1 MADLNFILITQ
12 PGPSGPQGPQG
23 PPGPSGPSG
32 PDGTNGCSG
41 PSGQSGPS
49 GPDGRIGQSGPSGPI
64 YPPIAVV
71 NPPGQQTIVLVGGT
85 GTPENW
91 RDDIAAVSYSTT
103 NGEYWADSTI
113 RFSGPTY
120 CVACNSNVYV
130 FGGGPVPVSDFIIKT
145 TTDLTGP
152 GTGTPT
158 YFSGSER
165 QPSIV
170 DGGVSYYA
178 ACVKLVWW
186 PYKNIFLAVLQYTIP
201 SGNRFQIWSLNANGG
216 SDAYPVAMILPT
228 SPPGGTN
235 LLGNYVDINVNGKYA
250 MFVYSIGSGFNQ
262 TMRYDNTTNEWVVFN
277 NWKISETS
285 VNSVIPYYGDSL
297 LMLSLGGVSN
307 GISVLS
313 PSFISSSS
321 TYPNGSNG
329 CVSVIAY
336 PGVYNPTT
344 FPGGVI
350 PTPRSY
356 LDGNFSYQVQYPDA
370 GFIAGAAFN
379 GKTWVVVLPATYIE
393 TTVNPNVTI
402 CASPDLATACSG
414 SSVVYVDREDYGGQ
428 RQIDTTGRPT
438 NYPPIPRMTDRIL
451 MPRVVWTGNLF
462 IVFGSPYN
470 SSRNPGLLTSPDGI
484 NWSSSPTLSS
494 SVREIRDVCFTP
506 NTVTLNPG
514 VDEFTHYFVSTST
527 KFNGSLN
534 VGRTASVKNIGLGS
548 AEVSIVNN
556 EVAPVILPAQSTP
569 YGGGS
574 SDATIYNRSGFMY
587 IS

>member
-1 MADLNFILITQ
+1 
-12 PGPSGPQGPQG
+12 
-23 PPGPSGPSG
+23 
-32 PDGTNGCSG
+32 
-41 PSGQSGPS
+41 
-49 GPDGRIGQSGPSGPI
+49 
-64 YPPIAVV
+64 
-71 NPPGQQTIVLVGGT
+71 
-85 GTPENW
+85 
-91 RDDIAAVSYSTT
+91 
-103 NGEYWADSTI
+103 
-113 RFSGPTY
+113 
-120 CVACNSNVYV
+120 V
-130 FGGGPVPVSDFIIKT
+130 FGGGGYQSNPLNEFIIKT
-145 TTDLTGP
+145 TTDITGSAAP
-152 GTGTPT
+152 VYFTTG
-158 YFSGSER
+158 R

-262 TMRYDNTTNEWVVFN
+262 TMRYNNTPNEWVVFN

-285 VNSVIPYYGDSL
+285 VNSVIPYFGNSW
-297 LMLSLGGVSN
+297 LMLSLGVVTN
-307 GISVLS
+307 GISTLS
-313 PSFISSSS
+313 PRYISSSS
-321 TYPNGSNG
+321 TYPTGSDG
-329 CVSVIAY
+329 CVSVIVAAGEY
-336 PGVYNPTT
+336 DPTT
-344 FPGGVI
+344 FPNGVI
-350 PTPRSY
+350 PTPRTF

-379 GKTWVVVLPATYIE
+379 GKIWVVVLPATYNG
-393 TTVNPNVTI
+393 TTVTSNVTI
-402 CASPDLATACSG
+402 CASPDLATACNG
-414 SSVVYVDREDYGGQ
+414 SSVVYIDN
-428 RQIDTTGRPT
+428 QINTTGRPT
-438 NYPPIPRMTDRIL
+438 YYPPTPRMTERIL

-462 IVFGSPYN
+462 IVFGTPSDPN
-470 SSRNPGLLTSPDGI
+470 MNPGLLTSPDGI
-484 NWSSSPTLSS
+484 NWSSAAPSP

-506 NTVTLNPG
+506 NTVTLNSG

-534 VGRTASVKNIGLGS
+534 RGRSVSVKNIGTGS

-556 EVAPVILPAQSTP
+556 GAQSVSIILPAQSTP

-574 SDATIYNRSGFMY
+574 TDATVYNRGGLMY
-587 IS
+587 VT

>member
-1 MADLNFILITQ
+1 MSGNNFLLQ
-12 PGPSGPQGPQG
+12 ALRGPSGSQGPQ
-23 PPGPSGPSG
+23 GPSGPSG
-32 PDGTNGCSG
+32 PSGLPGKNGQRG

-49 GPDGRIGQSGPSGPI
+49 GPNGLRGQPGPNGLI
-64 YPPIAVV
+64 LPPLAVV
-71 NPPGQQTIVLVGGT
+71 NPLGQQTIVVVGGT
-85 GTPENW
+85 NTPGDWAND
-91 RDDIAAVSYSTT
+91 RGAVSYSTD
-103 NGEYWADSTI
+103 NGGVWTDSTI
-113 RFSGPTY
+113 HFTGPTY
-120 CVACNSNVYV
+120 CVACNLNVYV
-130 FGGGPVPVSDFIIKT
+130 FGGGGYQSNPLNEFIIKT
-145 TTDLTGP
+145 TTDITGSAAP
-152 GTGTPT
+152 VYFTTG
-158 YFSGSER
+158 R

-262 TMRYDNTTNEWVVFN
+262 TMRYNNTPNEWVVFN

-285 VNSVIPYYGDSL
+285 VNSVIPYFGNSW
-297 LMLSLGGVSN
+297 LMLSLGVVTN
-307 GISVLS
+307 GISTLS
-313 PSFISSSS
+313 PRYISSSS
-321 TYPNGSNG
+321 TYPTGSDG
-329 CVSVIAY
+329 CVSVIVAAGEY
-336 PGVYNPTT
+336 DPTT
-344 FPGGVI
+344 FPNGVI
-350 PTPRSY
+350 PTPRTF

-379 GKTWVVVLPATYIE
+379 GKIWVVVLPATYNG
-393 TTVNPNVTI
+393 TTVTSNVTI
-402 CASPDLATACSG
+402 CASPDLATACNG
-414 SSVVYVDREDYGGQ
+414 SSVVYIDN
-428 RQIDTTGRPT
+428 QINTTGRPT
-438 NYPPIPRMTDRIL
+438 YYPPTPRMTERIL

-462 IVFGSPYN
+462 IVFGTPSDPN
-470 SSRNPGLLTSPDGI
+470 MNPGLLTSPDGI
-484 NWSSSPTLSS
+484 NWSSAAPSP

-506 NTVTLNPG
+506 NTVTLNSG

-534 VGRTASVKNIGLGS
+534 RGRSVSVKNIGTGS

-556 EVAPVILPAQSTP
+556 GAQSVSIILPAQSTP

-574 SDATIYNRSGFMY
+574 TDATVYNRGGLMY
-587 IS
+587 VT